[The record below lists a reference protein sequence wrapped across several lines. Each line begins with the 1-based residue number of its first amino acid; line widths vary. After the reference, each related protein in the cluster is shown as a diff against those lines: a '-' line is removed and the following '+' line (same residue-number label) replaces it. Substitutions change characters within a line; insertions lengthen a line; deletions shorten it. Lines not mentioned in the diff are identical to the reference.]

1 MKNTLTKF
9 CQTAKKV
16 GKQVVEKAKSGVAFG
31 AGAIKQSL
39 SNNGIILPINSR
51 LSRWLEQDW
60 IKQNPAYNTGV
71 FIGQLAGLAQAA
83 TEYVGAGLTFVA
95 GTAGSG
101 ILDAF
106 VGVASGGTA
115 AAAIPAMAVAEM
127 DAVTAATEAIG
138 AHASKVLKNNFNSRN
153 YSSSGI
159 KNVYNGIK
167 DAPKYPE
174 GFKGRQ
180 NGTKTNK
187 VNNKELL
194 DDLKKI
200 ESGEWKK
207 VYKDG
212 YDKNG
217 NKISIHYF
225 QSKSGKVFDVK
236 VKNKWSNK

>member
-60 IKQNPAYNTGV
+60 INQNPAYNTGV

-83 TEYVGAGLTFVA
+83 TEYVGAGLTFAA

-101 ILDAF
+101 VLDAF

-153 YSSSGI
+153 YSSSSGNSKDSAERLGYKKTNECSHGQPVY
-159 KNVYNGIK
+159 KNTKGK
-167 DAPKYPE
+167 PKYITPDVDSHN
-174 GFKGRQ
+174 GGIWKGADTIK
-180 NGTKTNK
+180 G
-187 VNNKELL
+187 L
-194 DDLKKI
+194 
-200 ESGEWKK
+200 
-207 VYKDG
+207 
-212 YDKNG
+212 
-217 NKISIHYF
+217 
-225 QSKSGKVFDVK
+225 QSKRTRSGTYDG
-236 VKNKWSNK
+236 NLNRIGD

>member
-31 AGAIKQSL
+31 AGVIKQSL

-115 AAAIPAMAVAEM
+115 AAAIPAM
-127 DAVTAATEAIG
+127 
-138 AHASKVLKNNFNSRN
+138 HWQRW
-153 YSSSGI
+153 
-159 KNVYNGIK
+159 
-167 DAPKYPE
+167 P
-174 GFKGRQ
+174 Q
-180 NGTKTNK
+180 
-187 VNNKELL
+187 LL
-194 DDLKKI
+194 RPVRI
-200 ESGEWKK
+200 
-207 VYKDG
+207 
-212 YDKNG
+212 
-217 NKISIHYF
+217 
-225 QSKSGKVFDVK
+225 
-236 VKNKWSNK
+236 

>member
-1 MKNTLTKF
+1 MSKEPLGSTSLTYVRQVTNEYQQATGNKGEPKTKEALNLLKNWGTAYKNTLTKF

-31 AGAIKQSL
+31 AGVIKQSL

-106 VGVASGGTA
+106 VGGASGGTA

-127 DAVTAATEAIG
+127 AAVTATCND
-138 AHASKVLKNNFNSRN
+138 LNRKNINENFFKTSRSIN
-153 YSSSGI
+153 YI
-159 KNVYNGIK
+159 K
-167 DAPKYPE
+167 
-174 GFKGRQ
+174 
-180 NGTKTNK
+180 
-187 VNNKELL
+187 
-194 DDLKKI
+194 
-200 ESGEWKK
+200 
-207 VYKDG
+207 
-212 YDKNG
+212 
-217 NKISIHYF
+217 
-225 QSKSGKVFDVK
+225 
-236 VKNKWSNK
+236 